1 MLTRH
6 FIQMSLRVY
15 RQVSPL
21 GEVLPEQPVDVLTLP
36 RTARIADVNI
46 DVGCQAKPPMIREF
60 LAAIPRLRL
69 LCRTETSTNTP
80 HHQNTFH
87 LPVEDKVLR

>member
-1 MLTRH
+1 MRH

-21 GEVLPEQPVDVLTLP
+21 GEVLPEQAVGVLTLP
-36 RTARIADVNI
+36 QTARIKEVNS
-46 DVGCQAKPPMIREF
+46 DVGYQAKPPIIREF

-69 LCRTETSTNTP
+69 LCRTETSMNTP
-80 HHQNTFH
+80 HYQNTLH